1 MDRDKM
7 SRYRMSAG
15 VVFLCFLAAATAA
28 GCKTSRVAESGVEVS
43 RERTAGRAADTV
55 RAGDTLTVMEY
66 ARDSVVVERRGDTVY
81 VDRWHERRTAGERR
95 TARERVSVAGDT
107 VARTDTVVRT
117 VVEKAS
123 GKKGGLPGAA
133 AWIAG
138 TALLLAVMLLS
149 GRDACGQR

>member
-1 MDRDKM
+1 MRNWPL
-7 SRYRMSAG
+7 AG
-15 VVFLCFLAAATAA
+15 ILALAGLLCTA
-28 GCKTSRVAESGVEVS
+28 GCRTARVSESSAVS
-43 RERTAGRAADTV
+43 RESAVSRVADTV
-55 RAGDTLTVMEY
+55 RARDTLTVREY

-81 VDRWHERRTAGERR
+81 VDRWRERNTAREAR
-95 TARERVSVAGDT
+95 AERERVSVARDT

-138 TALLLAVMLLS
+138 TALLLAVMALA
-149 GRDACGQR
+149 GKRMGD